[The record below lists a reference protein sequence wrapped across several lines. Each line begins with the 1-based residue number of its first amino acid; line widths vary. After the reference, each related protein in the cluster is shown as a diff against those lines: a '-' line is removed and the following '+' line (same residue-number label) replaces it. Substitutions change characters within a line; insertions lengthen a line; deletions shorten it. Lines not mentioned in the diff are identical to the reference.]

1 MNKEEFRKQ
10 AQSAIYDGSAA
21 RAAIARAQAK
31 EFLTKSG
38 DFDPRALQKLG
49 SSGLRHFLSSIDQT
63 SLLAECC
70 IKKPPEETIE
80 SSGQK
85 GEPLGWDKQRR
96 SEPMWTIRALIYGL
110 SAGFVMLALFTIALK
125 IINLGSY

>member
-1 MNKEEFRKQ
+1 MNKEQFRKQ

-21 RAAIARAQAK
+21 RADIARAQAK

-63 SLLAECC
+63 SLLAECS
-70 IKKPPEETIE
+70 IKKPSKETIE
-80 SSGQK
+80 PSRQI
-85 GEPLGWDKQRR
+85 GESFGWKKQRR
-96 SEPMWTIRALIYGL
+96 SEPLWTIRALIYGL
-110 SAGFVMLALFTIALK
+110 SAGLIMLALCTTALK
-125 IINLGSY
+125 MINLGSY